1 MKTQRML
8 IGLLILGLLLALPA
22 SPGPLSVRA
31 TAPARPGA
39 AHLTSDQAIA
49 AAVND
54 LEATADGYRLRH
66 PRHTATFT
74 PEGVQ
79 FTPRG
84 GGPAWAWELTAVMA
98 GDAPLPRV
106 RVGAV
111 RPTSERPGVVAYPRG
126 GLVEQYLARQDS
138 LEQQFVAPRPLPLG
152 GADLVIAG
160 TVRSAGAFEA
170 TAEGWRWSTTAGAV
184 RLGSVRVYDA
194 SGRDLPATMRVT
206 ATGTRIVVDG
216 AALARA
222 AYPLTIDPEI
232 GANDFRI
239 SFMGHDTQF
248 DAESPAVAYNPLWE
262 EYLVVWSGDDNTGP
276 LVDGENEIFGQ
287 FVDAVTGARV
297 STVWRLSDVGPDGNT
312 AYGAYAP
319 AVAYNSTDHEY
330 LVVWYGDDDT
340 APLVDEEYEIFCR
353 RLHLNGH
360 PIGSSRR
367 ISSMGPD
374 GNAGYS
380 AYVPAVAYNST
391 ANQYLVVWLGDDNTA
406 PLVHEEYEIWGQ
418 RVDGA
423 TGAEIGGDFRL
434 SDMGPD
440 GNAAYDADV
449 PAVAYNSTEDE
460 YLVVWRGDDN
470 TAPLVDEECE
480 IYGQRVD
487 GATGAEI
494 GGDFRISD
502 MGPDGNTAYD
512 AIAPAV
518 VYNSTGDEYLV
529 VWHGDDDAGT
539 LENDEW
545 EIYGQRVDGAT
556 GAEIGANDFCL
567 SDMGPDGNSF
577 FDAGFPAIAYNS
589 AEDEYLVVWVGEDD
603 TAPLV
608 DNEQEVF
615 GQRVE
620 AATGAEIGANDF
632 RLSDMGPDGN
642 TAYGAFTA
650 AVVYNSTG
658 DEYLVVWAGDDNTA
672 PLVLGEYEIFGQ
684 RVGGASGAEIGANDL
699 RLSDM
704 GSDVLFDAFDP
715 AVAYNSQANEY
726 LVVWQ
731 GDDNTFP
738 LVNGEYEIFG
748 QRVNAV
754 TGAEIGGHLRL
765 SDMGPDRDIAYGAQD
780 PAVAYSSTENEYLVV
795 WAGDDNA
802 GALVNGEYEIYG
814 QRVEATT
821 GTQIG
826 GDLRLSEM
834 GPDGNA
840 NYDAY
845 APAVAYNPTS
855 NEYLVVWRGDND
867 TGALVDEEFE
877 IYGQRLNAATG
888 AELTADLRLS
898 DMGPDGNANYDAWEP
913 TVAYNS
919 TSNQYLVVWRGDDDT
934 PPLVDEEFEVY
945 GQRLNGASGVPLG
958 ANDFRLSDMGPD
970 GDADYDAYE
979 PAVAYDPTDNQYLV
993 VWRGD
998 DDTPPLVD
1006 GEYEI
1011 FGQRVDGATA
1021 TELGGDVRLSDMG
1034 PDGNVNYRA
1043 AVPAVAYSSRDSE
1056 YLVIWSGDD
1065 NTGGLVDNENEI
1077 WGQRVDAATGSE
1089 IDTDFRLSDMGP
1101 DGEPVYDARETAL
1114 ACNSTGN
1121 DYLVVW
1127 SGDDN
1132 TLPLVDEEFEIFG
1145 QRFAGHYWLYLPLVM
1160 RAH

>member
-1 MKTQRML
+1 MRRQRIL
-8 IGLLILGLLLALPA
+8 SGLLILGLLLTQAA

-39 AHLTSDQAIA
+39 AHLTSDQAIS

-54 LEATADGYRLRH
+54 LEATSDGYRLRH
-66 PRHTATFT
+66 PRHLAIFTAD
-74 PEGVQ
+74 GVQ
-79 FTPRG
+79 FTPRH

-98 GDAPLPRV
+98 GDAPLTEV

-111 RPTSERPGVVAYPRG
+111 RPASERPGTVVYPRG
-126 GLVEQYLARQDS
+126 GLEERYQARKS
-138 LEQQFVAPRPLPLG
+138 TLEQQFVLPRPLPLG

-160 TVRSAGAFEA
+160 TVACAGTFEE
-170 TAEGWRWSTTAGAV
+170 TADGWLWRTSESSV
-184 RLGSVRVYDA
+184 YLGRVRVYDA
-194 SGRDLPATMRVT
+194 SGRDLPATMQVT
-206 ATGTRIVVDG
+206 AAETRIVVDG
-216 AALARA
+216 AALSRA
-222 AYPLTIDPEI
+222 AYPVTIDPEI
-232 GANDFRI
+232 GSNDFRI
-239 SFMGHDTQF
+239 SFMGRDAQF
-248 DAESPAVAYNPLWE
+248 DADRPAVAYNPLWE
-262 EYLVVWSGDDNTGP
+262 EYLVVWSGDHNAGS

-287 FVDAVTGARV
+287 FVDAETGARV
-297 STVWRLSDVGPDGNT
+297 SSVWRISSTGPDGNT
-312 AYGAYAP
+312 AYDAYAP
-319 AVAYNSTDHEY
+319 AVAYNSTAHEY

-340 APLVDEEYEIFCR
+340 APLVDNEYEIFCR

-360 PIGSSRR
+360 SIGSSRR

-380 AYVPAVAYNST
+380 AYTPAVAYNST

-406 PLVHEEYEIWGQ
+406 PLVHEEYEIYGQ

-423 TGAEIGGDFRL
+423 TGAEIGTDFRL

-440 GNAAYDADV
+440 GNAAYDAGV
-449 PAVAYNSTEDE
+449 PAVVYNSTADE
-460 YLVVWRGDDN
+460 YLVVWDGDDN
-470 TAPLVDEECE
+470 TAPLVDGEYE
-480 IYGQRVD
+480 IFGQRVD

-494 GGDFRISD
+494 GGDFRISR
-502 MGPDGNTAYD
+502 MGPDGNAAFDAYFP
-512 AIAPAV
+512 AIA
-518 VYNSTGDEYLV
+518 YNSTEDEYLV
-529 VWHGDDDAGT
+529 VWWGDDNTAPLVDG
-539 LENDEW
+539 EY

-556 GAEIGANDFCL
+556 GAGIGSDFRL
-567 SDMGPDGNSF
+567 SDMGPDA
-577 FDAGFPAIAYNS
+577 DPEYVAWDPAVVYNS
-589 AEDEYLVVWVGEDD
+589 TEDEYLVVWWGYDN

-608 DNEQEVF
+608 YGEFEAF
-615 GQRVE
+615 GQRVDG
-620 AATGAEIGANDF
+620 ASGAEIGANDF

-642 TAYGAFTA
+642 AAYDAYDP
-650 AVVYNSTG
+650 AVVYNSTEN
-658 DEYLVVWAGDDNTA
+658 EYLVVWHGDDDTA
-672 PLVLGEYEIFGQ
+672 PLVDEEFEVFGQ
-684 RVGGASGAEIGANDL
+684 RMNGATGAEIGTNDL
-699 RLSDM
+699 RLSHM
-704 GSDVLFDAFDP
+704 GGDVLYDAFDP
-715 AVAYNSQANEY
+715 AVAYNSAGNEY

-731 GDDNTFP
+731 GEDNTVP

-765 SDMGPDRDIAYGAQD
+765 SDMGPDGDTGYGAQD

-795 WAGDDNA
+795 WAGDDDA

-814 QRVEATT
+814 QRVDGAT
-821 GTQIG
+821 GAEI
-826 GDLRLSEM
+826 DSNLRLSDV

-840 NYDAY
+840 NYAAY

-855 NEYLVVWRGDND
+855 NEYLVVWRGDD
-867 TGALVDEEFE
+867 DIGALVDEEFE

-913 TVAYNS
+913 AVAYNS

-970 GDADYDAYE
+970 GDAGYDAYE
-979 PAVAYDPTDNQYLV
+979 PAVTYNPTDHEYLV

-998 DDTPPLVD
+998 DNNGALVDGEYEIFGQRVDGATGAEIGADLRLTDVGPDGNASYDAFSPAVTHNSVNNEYMVVWYGDDDTTPLVD

-1011 FGQRVDGATA
+1011 FGQRVDGATGA
-1021 TELGGDVRLSDMG
+1021 EIGD
-1034 PDGNVNYRA
+1034 N
-1043 AVPAVAYSSRDSE
+1043 
-1056 YLVIWSGDD
+1056 
-1065 NTGGLVDNENEI
+1065 
-1077 WGQRVDAATGSE
+1077 
-1089 IDTDFRLSDMGP
+1089 DFRLSDMGP
-1101 DGEPVYDARETAL
+1101 DGDADYDARETAL
-1114 ACNSTGN
+1114 ACNSTAN

-1132 TLPLVDEEFEIFG
+1132 TPPLVDEEFEIFG
-1145 QRFAGHYWLYLPLVM
+1145 QRFAAHYWLYLPLVV